1 MENNKQFI
9 IRFFDE
15 VWNQRKLEIAD
26 DIFDNNCRTFQL
38 QSGAPVTSTPRG
50 PESIKK
56 HIAEWLSAFP
66 DLTFTIEQ
74 MIAEGDRVST
84 LLAMDGTHTGRWLG
98 IPPNG
103 KRINIRLMTIHRFKN
118 CKIIEDWVIVESLG
132 FFQQLGILP
141 ATSDLLNHSPTW
153 PGANPK

>member
-1 MENNKQFI
+1 MENNKRI
-9 IRFFDE
+9 INRFFDE

-26 DIFDNNCRTFQL
+26 DLFDNDCHTFQL
-38 QSGAPVTSTPRG
+38 RSGELANSTPRG
-50 PESIKK
+50 PESIKH
-56 HIAEWLSAFP
+56 HIAEWLIGFP
-66 DLTFTIEQ
+66 DLSFTVEQ

-84 LLAMDGTHTGRWLG
+84 LLVMDGTHTGQWLG

-103 KRINIRLMTIHRFKN
+103 KRVNIRMMTIHRLTS

-141 ATSDLLNHSPTW
+141 ATTDFLSEFRQR
-153 PGANPK
+153 

>member
-1 MENNKQFI
+1 MENNKQLI

-15 VWNQRKLEIAD
+15 IWNQRKLEIAD
-26 DIFDNNCRTFQL
+26 DIFDKDCHTFQL
-38 QSGAPVTSTPRG
+38 RSGAPVTSTPRG
-50 PESIKK
+50 PESIKN

-66 DLTFTIEQ
+66 DLIFTIEQ

-84 LLAMDGTHTGRWLG
+84 MLVMDGTHTGQWLG

-103 KRINIRLMTIHRFKN
+103 KRISIRMMTIHQIRS
-118 CKIIEDWVIVESLG
+118 CKIIQDWVIVESLG

-141 ATSDLLNHSPTW
+141 ATSDLLSEFHQRNE
-153 PGANPK
+153 